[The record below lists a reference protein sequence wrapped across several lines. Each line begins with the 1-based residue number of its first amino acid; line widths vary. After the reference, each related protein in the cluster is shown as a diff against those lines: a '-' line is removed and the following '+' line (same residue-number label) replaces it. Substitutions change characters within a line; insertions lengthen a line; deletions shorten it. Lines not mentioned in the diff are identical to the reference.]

1 MGVTAFVARRA
12 TDYRD
17 PRSVASRIRRRR
29 IEPLVRLIEGSH
41 RRHGRARVLDL
52 GGTEEYWSLLPEG
65 FLEANRAEVTV
76 LNVPGAVT
84 PAATG
89 TFRFVEADACDL
101 PQYADGAFDVVHS
114 NSVLEH
120 VGDWARME
128 AFAREVRRLAPS
140 YFVQTPNFWFPV
152 EPHWMAPVFHWLPRP
167 IRVGMFLRF
176 QLGHAQRCDT
186 VGEAVRMVE
195 HARLL
200 DRRMFQ
206 WLFPDAAH
214 ITERVIGLPKSLIAV
229 REDRTP

>member
-17 PRSVASRIRRRR
+17 PHSIASRIRRRR
-29 IEPLVRLIEGSH
+29 IDPLLHLIDAAS
-41 RRHGRARVLDL
+41 RRRGHARVLDL
-52 GGTEEYWSLLPEG
+52 GGTEEYWSLLPDG
-65 FLEANRAEVTV
+65 FLESRRVEITV
-76 LNVPGAVT
+76 LNVPGAVA
-84 PAATG
+84 PIAG
-89 TFRFVEADACDL
+89 ESFRVVEGDACHL
-101 PQYADGAFDVVHS
+101 PQYADDAFDVVHS

-167 IRVGMFLRF
+167 VRVGMFLRF
-176 QLGHAQRCDT
+176 QLGHARRAET
-186 VGEAVRMVE
+186 VAEAVRLVE

-200 DRRMFQ
+200 DRRMFRA
-206 WLFPDAAH
+206 LFPDAEH
-214 ITERVIGLPKSLIAV
+214 VTERVIGLPKSLIAM
-229 REDRTP
+229 RERGKP

>member
-1 MGVTAFVARRA
+1 M
-12 TDYRD
+12 
-17 PRSVASRIRRRR
+17 ASRIRRRR
-29 IEPLVRLIEGSH
+29 IEPLLRLIEASH
-41 RRHGRARVLDL
+41 RRYGRARVLDL

-65 FLEANRAEVTV
+65 FLEAHGAEVTV

-84 PAATG
+84 PAAG
-89 TFRFVEADACDL
+89 GPFRFVEGDACSL

-167 IRVGMFLRF
+167 MRVGMFLRF
-176 QLGHAQRCDT
+176 QLGHARRCDT

-206 WLFPDAAH
+206 CLFPDATH
-214 ITERVIGLPKSLIAV
+214 ITERVLGLPKSLIAV
-229 REDRTP
+229 REDGTP